1 MYRKHHNG
9 QLSIEGFH
17 VPFGGTLDPDNRWV
31 LFSSLMP
38 WEELEETYAP
48 QFSPTTGAPA
58 KSVRLAFGAL
68 FIKQRLGLSDEE
80 TVEQI
85 RENAYLQF
93 FLGFAG
99 YSSKAPFDPSMM
111 VHFRKRFSEEDLKR
125 INELIAERGKAMV
138 IEAVSSPRDDDD
150 SDDPGAHAGTQI
162 SLDDLVK
169 PADWPEGKNWGTL
182 TIDAS
187 CTPADITYPTDLKLL
202 NEARESTE
210 RIIDDLCD
218 QDSDFRKHK
227 PRYDRGR
234 ARAAFLNVAKQKK
247 PRRRK
252 IKAAIRRQL
261 DYLQRSLDAIDA
273 LIASGARLS
282 GLKPHWWRK
291 LLVISELQRQQTILL
306 YAKTRSMPDR
316 IVNLVQRQVRPIVRG
331 KARAAVEFGA
341 KISVSV
347 RNGFAF
353 LHRISWD
360 PFNES
365 EDLIPQAK
373 KYKQE
378 HGCYPERICADRIYI
393 NTKNRNF
400 CTRNNIRLSGKRLGR
415 PPKDPVVNAGHKK
428 QLSADQ
434 RRRNEVEGV
443 FGAGKR
449 KYSLRLIMARLPKGA
464 ETSISMA
471 FLVMCAEKILRL
483 LRLFFV
489 AIFTWFCAWEC
500 PGWLWG
506 ALRNI
511 CCLETA
517 ESRAGAYQSF
527 RAAYLPCLGL
537 GLS

>member
-1 MYRKHHNG
+1 
-9 QLSIEGFH
+9 
-17 VPFGGTLDPDNRWV
+17 
-31 LFSSLMP
+31 MP
-38 WEELEETYAP
+38 WEELEEAYAS
-48 QFSPTTGAPA
+48 QFNPTTGAPA

-68 FIKQRLGLSDEE
+68 FIKQRLGLTDEE

-85 RENAYLQF
+85 RENAYMQF

-111 VHFRKRFSEEDLKR
+111 VHFRKRFSAEDLKR

-138 IEAVSSPRDDDD
+138 IEAMSSLQDDDN
-150 SDDPGAHAGTQI
+150 SNDPGADAGTQI
-162 SLDDLVK
+162 SIDDFVK

-182 TIDAS
+182 SIVAS

-218 QDSDFRKHK
+218 QHSDRRKHK
-227 PRYDRGR
+227 PRYDRGK

-252 IKAAIRRQL
+252 IKAAIRSQL
-261 DYLQRSLDAIDA
+261 DYLQRNLDAIDA
-273 LIASGARLS
+273 LIASGASLS
-282 GLKPHWWRK
+282 ALKVHWWRK
-291 LLVISELQRQQTILL
+291 LLVISELHRQQTILL
-306 YAKTRSMPDR
+306 YAKTRSIPDR
-316 IVNLVQRQVRPIVRG
+316 IVNLVQRHVRPIVRG

-360 PFNES
+360 PYNES

-393 NTKNRNF
+393 NTRNRNF
-400 CTRNNIRLSGKRLGR
+400 CTKNNIRLSGKRLGR
-415 PPKDPVVNAGHKK
+415 PLKDPAVNAAHKQ

-443 FGAGKR
+443 FGSRKR
-449 KYSLRLIMARLPKGA
+449 KYSLQLIMARLPQGA
-464 ETSISMA
+464 ETTISMA
-471 FLVMCAEKILRL
+471 FLVMCSEKILRL
-483 LRLFFV
+483 LCFFFV
-489 AIFTWFCAWEC
+489 AIYAWVCAC
-500 PGWLWG
+500 QPLDWLSV
-506 ALRNI
+506 ALGNI
-511 CCLETA
+511 CPLETA
-517 ESRAGAYQSF
+517 ESPV
-527 RAAYLPCLGL
+527 AA
-537 GLS
+537 